1 MPASKVFINL
11 PVKDLKK
18 SIEFFT
24 KVGYTFNPQFTD
36 ETATCMII
44 NETIYS
50 MLLTHEKF
58 QSFMPPGMTISDN
71 ANQKEVFICL
81 SFDSRAEVDAVV
93 ERAIAAGA
101 KPITPAQDHG
111 FMYERNYEDLDG
123 HVWEHFWM
131 DPSFAPPQ

>member
-71 ANQKEVFICL
+71 TNKKEVFICL